1 MSSVI
6 RAALA
11 VVLALCGVVLTA
23 VFAINAVHGASLLDY
38 AKPVVAVL
46 VAARLLLWL
55 RQDRAETKGQADKAR
70 GGRNTKMIAIGLA
83 IGLGAPFVLFWLITS
98 VSR

>member
-11 VVLALCGVVLTA
+11 IVLALCGVVLTA
-23 VFAINAVHGASLLDY
+23 VFAINAIHGASLLDF

-46 VAARLLLWL
+46 VTVRLLLSL
-55 RQDRAETKGQADKAR
+55 RQDRAEKNEQAVES
-70 GGRNTKMIAIGLA
+70 GSGRNTKMIAIGLA
-83 IGLGAPFVLFWLITS
+83 VGLGAPVVLLWLITAA
-98 VSR
+98 SR